1 MHRKLS
7 LLQDPF
13 ELTTSSLSGHLLARK
28 LGQLIG
34 TPVGKKTRKRKAIS
48 AKNTPASWGNSLLIL
63 FENNSIG
70 PNLDHWPTGRRNER

>member
-28 LGQLIG
+28 LGREKRFPQKI
-34 TPVGKKTRKRKAIS
+34 PPQVGVIHCLF
-48 AKNTPASWGNSLLIL
+48 SLKI
-63 FENNSIG
+63 IV
-70 PNLDHWPTGRRNER
+70 

>member
-28 LGQLIG
+28 LGKYIL
-34 TPVGKKTRKRKAIS
+34 KLS
-48 AKNTPASWGNSLLIL
+48 ATEYGDSNALQ
-63 FENNSIG
+63 
-70 PNLDHWPTGRRNER
+70 

>member
-28 LGQLIG
+28 LGREKRFPQ
-34 TPVGKKTRKRKAIS
+34 KKP
-48 AKNTPASWGNSLLIL
+48 PASWGNSLLIL